1 MQRVEPNNAST
12 GAMKVWCVKEF
23 AKRQRI
29 DEAEEARLL
38 KLFGPFAK
46 TCELLHNVKREPRW
60 R

>member
-12 GAMKVWCVKEF
+12 GATSVLCVKEF

-29 DEAEEARLL
+29 CETEEARLL
-38 KLFGPFAK
+38 KLFGPFA
-46 TCELLHNVKREPRW
+46 TACELLHNVKREPRW